1 MSMDLDFVRIVVTVL
16 SFAAVLGVVAY
27 AVYPGNRKRFD
38 EASRIPLD
46 EPSPQPSPRGEGAN
60 V

>member
-16 SFAAVLGVVAY
+16 SFAAFLGIVAY

-46 EPSPQPSPRGEGAN
+46 E
-60 V
+60 